1 MSVTRRE
8 MLAAVAIASATS
20 GARLSAATSNG
31 MLLVDPSLPAEARR
45 IAERRDHANRVTVEA
60 DLVRQWRDGLENRIV
75 SAGGALALVRWDK
88 ALILCGLARE
98 SGLRARQERL
108 GRATVLV
115 TIDKSASA

>member
-45 IAERRDHANRVTVEA
+45 IAERHDHASRVTVEA
-60 DLVRQWRDGLENRIV
+60 DFVRQWRDGLQDRIV

-108 GRATVLV
+108 GRATILV